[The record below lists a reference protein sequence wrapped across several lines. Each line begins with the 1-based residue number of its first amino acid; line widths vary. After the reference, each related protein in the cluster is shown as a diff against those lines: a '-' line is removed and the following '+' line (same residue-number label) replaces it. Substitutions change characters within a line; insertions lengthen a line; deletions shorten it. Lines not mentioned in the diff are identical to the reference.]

1 MGWRQLEDGWRLYLG
16 NRRLRSGVETCLLGS
31 WQSRPGLEWRFA
43 RRRQSLHLFACS
55 ARCRYEQLPYLPSD
69 AYSTGEVLF
78 AMNEAGNLPTGSAT
92 YKRGLSFL
100 LNTQAADGSWHVKSR
115 IYHPYPVSPPYFE
128 TGFPYGHDQFISA
141 AATSWA
147 IMAISRSLPKRSLP
161 PYTNAGNRFLPKCE
175 SNPSQRDPYRL
186 TRMPGRTRKQDRGVD
201 SMP

>member
-1 MGWRQLEDGWRLYLG
+1 
-16 NRRLRSGVETCLLGS
+16 
-31 WQSRPGLEWRFA
+31 
-43 RRRQSLHLFACS
+43 
-55 ARCRYEQLPYLPSD
+55 
-69 AYSTGEVLF
+69 
-78 AMNEAGNLPTGSAT
+78 MNEAGNLPTGSAT

-161 PYTNAGNRFLPKCE
+161 PYTNAGANPKTRSRSGFDALMVASGYGGATATVE
-175 SNPSQRDPYRL
+175 LLLSKGVPAEPIGVEPIFRSSAASQAASSG
-186 TRMPGRTRKQDRGVD
+186 TIANH
-201 SMP
+201 